1 MVRDIWHRSVNGLTR
16 GQLDIHAGL
25 YIKRRMISCGFIFI
39 SWSVKASSKG
49 VAPTTR
55 GQKATSAEV
64 AKAVKQ
70 SGLGNDTRSGC

>member
-1 MVRDIWHRSVNGLTR
+1 
-16 GQLDIHAGL
+16 
-25 YIKRRMISCGFIFI
+25 MISCGFILI

-64 AKAVKQ
+64 AEAVKQ